1 VKQAA
6 IVAAACLLVVA
17 AVMGFAALIA
27 PIR

>member
-17 AVMGFAALIA
+17 AVMAFAVLIA